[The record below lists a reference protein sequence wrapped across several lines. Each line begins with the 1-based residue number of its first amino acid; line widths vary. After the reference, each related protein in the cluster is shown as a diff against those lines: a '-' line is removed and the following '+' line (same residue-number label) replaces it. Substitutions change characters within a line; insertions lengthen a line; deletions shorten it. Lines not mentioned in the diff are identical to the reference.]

1 MLEVKEA
8 MKGDPLPVKRVLIT
22 GKDSYIGDSV
32 AQWLAKYPD
41 RYATNAIDM
50 RDDSWR
56 EHDFSQYDVVLHVA
70 AIVHDRS
77 RRATEDLYYRVNRDL
92 ATATAEKAK
101 TEGVR
106 QFIFMSSMSVYG
118 SRGFSHVINEDTPP
132 NPGSVYGESKPQAEE
147 GIRRLES
154 DRFRVVI
161 VRSPMV
167 YGLGC
172 KGNYSRLAKLARL
185 LPVFP
190 DFDNQRSMIHID
202 NLCEFI
208 KLMIDNDES
217 GLFFPQN
224 REYVKTSEM
233 VRLIAE
239 AVGRNIRLIRAFNP
253 VIRVLGPRVTVLGK
267 VFGSLVYEMG
277 MSEYIQDYR
286 IRSLRE
292 SILRTEK

>member
-1 MLEVKEA
+1 
-8 MKGDPLPVKRVLIT
+8 
-22 GKDSYIGDSV
+22 
-32 AQWLAKYPD
+32 
-41 RYATNAIDM
+41 M

-70 AIVHDRS
+70 AIAHDRS

-106 QFIFMSSMSVYG
+106 QFIFMSSILVYG
-118 SRGFSHVINEDTPP
+118 SRGFSQVINEDTPP
-132 NPGSVYGESKPQAEE
+132 NPGSVYGESKLQAEE

-190 DFDNQRSMIHID
+190 DFNNQRSMIHID

-239 AVGRNIRLIRAFNP
+239 AAGRNIRLIRAFNP
-253 VIRVLGPRVTVLGK
+253 VIQVLGPRVPVLGK

>member
-56 EHDFSQYDVVLHVA
+56 EHDFSQYDGVLHVA
-70 AIVHDRS
+70 AIAHDRS

-106 QFIFMSSMSVYG
+106 QFIFMSSILVYG
-118 SRGFSHVINEDTPP
+118 SRGFSQVINEDTPP
-132 NPGSVYGESKPQAEE
+132 NPGSVYGESKLQAEE

-208 KLMIDNDES
+208 KFMIDNDES

-239 AVGRNIRLIRAFNP
+239 AAGRNIRLIRAFNP
-253 VIRVLGPRVTVLGK
+253 VIQVLGPRVPVLGK

-292 SILRTEK
+292 SILHTEK

>member
-1 MLEVKEA
+1 M
-8 MKGDPLPVKRVLIT
+8 KRVLIT

-56 EHDFSQYDVVLHVA
+56 EHDFSQYDGVLHVA
-70 AIVHDRS
+70 AIAHDRS

-106 QFIFMSSMSVYG
+106 QFIFMSSILVYG
-118 SRGFSHVINEDTPP
+118 SRGFSQVINEDTPP
-132 NPGSVYGESKPQAEE
+132 NPGSVYGESKLQAEE

-239 AVGRNIRLIRAFNP
+239 AAGRNIRLIRAFNP

>member
-1 MLEVKEA
+1 M
-8 MKGDPLPVKRVLIT
+8 KRVLIT

-56 EHDFSQYDVVLHVA
+56 EHDFSQYDGVLHVA
-70 AIVHDRS
+70 AIAHDRS

-106 QFIFMSSMSVYG
+106 QFIFMSSILVYG
-118 SRGFSHVINEDTPP
+118 SRGFSQVINEDTPP
-132 NPGSVYGESKPQAEE
+132 NPGSVYGESKLQAEE

-208 KLMIDNDES
+208 KFMIDNDES

-239 AVGRNIRLIRAFNP
+239 AAGRNIRLIRAFNP

>member
-1 MLEVKEA
+1 M
-8 MKGDPLPVKRVLIT
+8 KRVLIT

-56 EHDFSQYDVVLHVA
+56 EHDYSQYDGVLHVA
-70 AIVHDRS
+70 AIAHDRS

-106 QFIFMSSMSVYG
+106 QFIFMSSILVYG
-118 SRGFSHVINEDTPP
+118 SRGFSQVINEDTPP
-132 NPGSVYGESKPQAEE
+132 NPGSVYGESKLQAEE

-239 AVGRNIRLIRAFNP
+239 AAGRNIRLIRAFNP
-253 VIRVLGPRVTVLGK
+253 VIQVLGPRVPVLGK

>member
-1 MLEVKEA
+1 
-8 MKGDPLPVKRVLIT
+8 
-22 GKDSYIGDSV
+22 
-32 AQWLAKYPD
+32 
-41 RYATNAIDM
+41 M

-132 NPGSVYGESKPQAEE
+132 NPGSVYGESKLQAEE

-167 YGLGC
+167 YGRGC

-208 KLMIDNDES
+208 KFMIDNDES

-239 AVGRNIRLIRAFNP
+239 AAGRNIRLIRAFNP
-253 VIRVLGPRVTVLGK
+253 VIQVLGPRVPVLGK

-292 SILRTEK
+292 SILHTEK

>member
-1 MLEVKEA
+1 M
-8 MKGDPLPVKRVLIT
+8 KRVLIT

-106 QFIFMSSMSVYG
+106 QFIFMSSISVYG
-118 SRGFSHVINEDTPP
+118 SRGFSQVINEDTPP
-132 NPGSVYGESKPQAEE
+132 NPGSVYGESKLQAEE

-239 AVGRNIRLIRAFNP
+239 AAGRNIRLIRAFNP

-292 SILRTEK
+292 SILHTEK

>member
-1 MLEVKEA
+1 M
-8 MKGDPLPVKRVLIT
+8 KRVLIT

-106 QFIFMSSMSVYG
+106 QFIFMSSILVYG
-118 SRGFSHVINEDTPP
+118 SRGFSQVINEDTPP
-132 NPGSVYGESKPQAEE
+132 NPGSVYGESKLQAEE

-208 KLMIDNDES
+208 KFMIDNDES

-239 AVGRNIRLIRAFNP
+239 AAGRNIRLIRAFNP

-292 SILRTEK
+292 SILHTEK

>member
-1 MLEVKEA
+1 M
-8 MKGDPLPVKRVLIT
+8 KRVLIT

-56 EHDFSQYDVVLHVA
+56 EHDFSQYDGVLHVA
-70 AIVHDRS
+70 AIAHDRS

-106 QFIFMSSMSVYG
+106 QFIFMSSILVYG
-118 SRGFSHVINEDTPP
+118 SRGFSQVINEDTPP
-132 NPGSVYGESKPQAEE
+132 NPGSVYGESKLQAEE

-172 KGNYSRLAKLARL
+172 KGNYSRLAKLARS

-239 AVGRNIRLIRAFNP
+239 AAGRNIRLIRAFNP

>member
-1 MLEVKEA
+1 
-8 MKGDPLPVKRVLIT
+8 
-22 GKDSYIGDSV
+22 
-32 AQWLAKYPD
+32 
-41 RYATNAIDM
+41 M

-106 QFIFMSSMSVYG
+106 QFIFMSSISVYG

-132 NPGSVYGESKPQAEE
+132 NPGSVYGESKLQAEE

-239 AVGRNIRLIRAFNP
+239 AAGRNIRLIRAFNP

-292 SILRTEK
+292 SILHTEK